1 MPNLKSRCQESTLLS
16 IENISYYV
24 INHLQYLQDHH
35 SIDWFKGKNHRKIPY
50 NSWENL
56 AGFRF
61 RFSHEKSTHW
71 QISSRCVSLLW
82 LARPAQKL
90 HSLHFYCELRT
101 SQMKHRR
108 NGDINGLTFH
118 GKILTGNQPDFPTK
132 IMGVSCFL
140 FPVKTNQ
147 LMTSN
152 CLICLV
158 LGTLLIL
165 EITQMRSMVLDC
177 LEYESLESPRIDG
190 PVV

>member
-1 MPNLKSRCQESTLLS
+1 
-16 IENISYYV
+16 
-24 INHLQYLQDHH
+24 
-35 SIDWFKGKNHRKIPY
+35 
-50 NSWENL
+50 
-56 AGFRF
+56 
-61 RFSHEKSTHW
+61 
-71 QISSRCVSLLW
+71 
-82 LARPAQKL
+82 
-90 HSLHFYCELRT
+90 
-101 SQMKHRR
+101 MKHRR

-132 IMGVSCFL
+132 IMGVSCFI

-177 LEYESLESPRIDG
+177 LEYESLEIPKIDG
-190 PVV
+190 PVVQGFIYQHHGTSWNIWDMDMTGNVIASQLTHTVFFAEGLVETTARNEACWIYLDQTAMGSMDHNGSPHSPKNGQLLLEFQSMYQLHCRGSFLVPVCLLHA